1 MPWPQK
7 FFFMLHISSSTA
19 LLQHVGPLPN
29 VSETAKLAYWQSARV
44 ERNLS
49 HLVAPSAQQRKAI
62 DAWFGFSIGAKVLVV
77 DGRCLV
83 YATVFKG
90 ANNAITSVLQRHGK
104 VLNAANASMA
114 DALCADAGASSTF
127 TFTFVREPLSHFFSG
142 FAEAMWRLQRHQ
154 EKKTTHAEAQCV
166 IDDVLD
172 GKPLKL
178 PLRHVLLMSGLAC
191 GGWDFDAIGRLENSA
206 AEWAALRARARL
218 PPAAAVGDAGGLT
231 RFAGVADRRANHTT
245 GDDDPWRLDV
255 LLHASSADPQ
265 GAKARMRELLRERP
279 SYRRALCALLA
290 HDYRMFGYD
299 EAACLSDSTSDDSLR
314 EGGRADNNERT
325 KAG

>member
-1 MPWPQK
+1 
-7 FFFMLHISSSTA
+7 MLHISSSTA

-206 AEWAALRARARL
+206 AEWAALRARAAASGGGRGRCRWPHAVRRRRRPSRQSHDGRRRPVAIGRAAARVVGRPAGRQGADARAAARAPLVPPRALRTARARL
-218 PPAAAVGDAGGLT
+218 PHVRVRRGGVPLRFHVRRLT
-231 RFAGVADRRANHTT
+231 ARRRAR
-245 GDDDPWRLDV
+245 G
-255 LLHASSADPQ
+255 Q
-265 GAKARMRELLRERP
+265 Q
-279 SYRRALCALLA
+279 
-290 HDYRMFGYD
+290 
-299 EAACLSDSTSDDSLR
+299 
-314 EGGRADNNERT
+314 
-325 KAG
+325 